1 MPAFT
6 RFKPKSQQP
15 VIAGG
20 GQRNAACYHGG
31 AFFKAIGEDFAD
43 LSRRHQII
51 NADVLDAWFP
61 PAPSV
66 VSALEHDLPWLL
78 RTSPP
83 THCDGLIDT
92 VARVRGVPA
101 ASVLAG
107 SGSSDLIFR
116 AFREWLTP
124 ESRVLVL
131 DPSYGEYTHVCE
143 RVIGCHVSRIA
154 LERQSGYRV
163 DLDELR
169 DRLREAFDLVVIVNP
184 NNPTGQHIPRAD
196 LEAVLAA
203 APEHTRYWVDEAYLE
218 YVQGAES
225 MERFAATS
233 PNVVVCKSLSKVY
246 ALSGARA
253 AYLVAD
259 PRTVDELRPLTPPW
273 VVSLPAQLAAVRALE
288 APAYYADCYRRTT
301 LLRAALEGELLALEP
316 RVQVFGVGNFV
327 LCHFPACQPEAD
339 ELERRCRAHGV
350 FIRDISR
357 AVPRLGRHVVRFAVK
372 DDETQARM
380 IRVVRHA
387 VVKPLPD
394 LLAG

>member
-15 VIAGG
+15 IIAGS

-92 VARVRGVPA
+92 IARVRGVPA

-124 ESRVLVL
+124 ASRVLVL

-143 RVIGCHVSRIA
+143 RVIGCCVSRIA
-154 LERQSGYRV
+154 LERESGYRV
-163 DLDELR
+163 DLGELSE
-169 DRLREAFDLVVIVNP
+169 RLREGFDLVIVVNP
-184 NNPTGQHIPRAD
+184 NNPTGQYIPRAD
-196 LEAVLAA
+196 LEAILAA
-203 APEHTRYWVDEAYLE
+203 APGHTRFWVDEAYLE

-225 MERFAATS
+225 IERFAAAS
-233 PNVVVCKSLSKVY
+233 PNVVACKSLSKVY

-253 AYLVAD
+253 AYLVAA
-259 PRTVDELRPLTPPW
+259 PRIVDELRPLTPPW
-273 VVSLPAQLAAVRALE
+273 VVSLPAQVAAVRALE
-288 APAYYADCYRRTT
+288 APAYYADCYRRTA
-301 LLRAALEGELLALEP
+301 LLRDALVRELHTFEP
-316 RVQVFGVGNFV
+316 RIETFGAGNFV
-327 LCHFPACQPEAD
+327 LCHLPAGQPEAD

-357 AVPRLGRHVVRFAVK
+357 AVPRLGRQVVRFAVK

-380 IRVVRHA
+380 MRVVRRA
-387 VVKPLPD
+387 LVKPLPD